1 MKTVTVSEKFFLSV
15 TAIVF
20 VLSAINP
27 YEYLTWFMEV
37 LPAMI
42 GFTLIAYYWK
52 NFRLSRFLLILICI
66 HSLILFVGGHYTYA
80 RVPAGFWVKDVFD
93 LSRNHYD
100 RLGHFF
106 QGFQPTFLAREILL
120 RNQVVKKDDAWL
132 KMIVISIC
140 LGFSGLYELIEFAA
154 AMILGGSA
162 ESFLGTQ
169 GDIWDTQ
176 KDMLLAL
183 IGSIAALCLA
193 GFHDRSIKKVS

>member
-1 MKTVTVSEKFFLSV
+1 MKALSVSEKFFLAV
-15 TAIVF
+15 TGIVF

-27 YEYLTWFMEV
+27 YDYLTWLLEV
-37 LPAMI
+37 FPSMI

-66 HSLILFVGGHYTYA
+66 HSLVLFVGGHYTYA
-80 RVPAGFWVKDVFD
+80 RVPIGFWVRDAFD

-100 RLGHFF
+100 RVGHFL
-106 QGFQPTFLAREILL
+106 QGFQPAFLAREILL
-120 RNQVVKKDDAWL
+120 RNQVLKKDDAWL

-140 LGFSGLYELIEFAA
+140 LGFSGLYELIEFGAA
-154 AMILGGSA
+154 IIMGESA

-183 IGSIAALCLA
+183 IGAIVALMLSW
-193 GFHDRSIKKVS
+193 FHDKSMKKVQ